1 MKQLNAVI
9 SVIVSLLL
17 LIAVVMTTG
26 CQQKPDPAQHLKPLV
41 DKYLDVWNGGNP
53 DQLDAIFAPNSVR
66 RVNFLP
72 DVHGADGV
80 KKVVSDFRTAYPDLK
95 LVLEEVVY
103 AENADAVRWVLTGT
117 NTGAG
122 EMPPTGKSVKIWGL
136 AIHHYANGKITE
148 EWVGYDMQSFM
159 EQLGYT
165 MTPPSASK

>member
-1 MKQLNAVI
+1 MKQPINTIAKA
-9 SVIVSLLL
+9 SSLLAM
-17 LIAVVMTTG
+17 IAVVMTAG
-26 CQQKPDPAQHLKPLV
+26 CQQKPDPAQQLKPLV

-53 DQLDAIFAPNSVR
+53 DLLDAVFAPNSVR

-80 KKVVSDFRTAYPDLK
+80 KKVVLDFRTAYPDLK

-136 AIHHYANGKITE
+136 AIHHFANGKITE
-148 EWVGYDMQSFM
+148 EWVAFDNHSFM